1 LAEGK
6 AGFYEEDCASRILDE
21 KRLSNN
27 GKLGNVQPHQSLEQ
41 PQLQCPECS
50 SKRLYRAGLRYLK
63 NGAIVQR
70 WLCRDCGF
78 RFSESPAN
86 SQVKVN
92 ISAKV
97 LKEPNPRKN
106 LLQAN
111 VFQSDFPLKPTSED
125 SPFKSCEHIA
135 SHTSSKQTIT
145 EKVLNT
151 FADYNRE
158 RQVRATKTTEVINLT
173 EVAESRQ
180 EKAAGATKPDAE
192 TVKGLITQYAYWLE
206 KEGYYEKSRYLG
218 LIRQLVKLGVN
229 LFDPESVKATIARQR
244 WKNGTRILAVY
255 AYDIM
260 ATKILH
266 VEWTRPKYTQEET
279 LPFIPE
285 EAELDQLIAACR
297 SRRMAAYLQ
306 TLKETFADPGEALRL
321 RWIDF
326 SAKDNTI
333 TINKPVKRHS
343 PRQLQISNKLATML
357 NALPR
362 NSKCI
367 FPTTYRAV
375 CKGFQRIKRR
385 VASNIENPR
394 LLSITL
400 RTFRH
405 WGATMTY
412 HYTKNILLVQKLL
425 GHKNIRNTLKY
436 TQLIHFKDDEF
447 DVATAT
453 TLEEAKELLAAGFNY
468 ITEMKGV
475 KLFRRPKRFNG

>member
-1 LAEGK
+1 MVSCPQ
-6 AGFYEEDCASRILDE
+6 CASQRIWKD
-21 KRLSNN
+21 
-27 GKLGNVQPHQSLEQ
+27 
-41 PQLQCPECS
+41 
-50 SKRLYRAGLRYLK
+50 GLRYIK
-63 NGAIVQR
+63 NGEVQR
-70 WLCRDCGF
+70 WLCRNCGF
-78 RFSESPAN
+78 RFSESSLNPGIKSDVA
-86 SQVKVN
+86 SQNGESLKSPSDLVPIGASRSLTVEERVENLPFKFREYFGSHNKTRAGKDLNKLPDCSRNCRVSAREGEAKNLVKV
-92 ISAKV
+92 KTR
-97 LKEPNPRKN
+97 E
-106 LLQAN
+106 
-111 VFQSDFPLKPTSED
+111 
-125 SPFKSCEHIA
+125 
-135 SHTSSKQTIT
+135 KQ
-145 EKVLNT
+145 
-151 FADYNRE
+151 
-158 RQVRATKTTEVINLT
+158 
-173 EVAESRQ
+173 
-180 EKAAGATKPDAE
+180 AAGATKPDAE
-192 TVKGLITQYAYWLE
+192 TVKGLIAQYAYWLE

-218 LIRQLVKLGVN
+218 LIRQLIKLGVN

-266 VEWTRPKYTQEET
+266 IEWTRPKYTQEES

-362 NSKCI
+362 NSERI

-375 CKGFQRIKRR
+375 CKGFQRIRRR

-468 ITEMKGV
+468 VTEMKGV